1 MYVGLLFMILGNYF
15 TGNLGKILTKMY
27 VSDSK
32 VISFQLRKRIGF
44 ILMFCGILFF
54 ILASAISHYKLNFIL
69 IAGSIIPLVGF
80 LIAIVVLRTNKG
92 LNWGANFL

>member
-1 MYVGLLFMILGNYF
+1 MILGNYF

-54 ILASAISHYKLNFIL
+54 ILAPAISHYKLNFIL
-69 IAGSIIPLVGF
+69 IAGSIIPLSGF
-80 LIAIVVLRTNKG
+80 LIAMMILRTNKS
-92 LNWGANFL
+92 